1 MEKDNS
7 GIQFE
12 NFKKLDI
19 DTHNIFLDFDLREQF
34 GYKNKQTRFP
44 FSEALKG
51 FLKKH
56 PKIKIYLTNKGT
68 VKDFIQY
75 KYNWLVNIES
85 FSRFCN
91 DIGYYRSD
99 SRRIEAFFGK
109 HISIANLSVSEEDKK
124 KFLKSNVTEKD
135 LLFSI
140 KNLNTESKKTLLK
153 AMLSIK
159 DDDDSSTLEPLNQD
173 DFFEIFSKFLKDKKT
188 QNNFLNKLPEV
199 QLNIL
204 EDLLEFVRSNLDKNE
219 TFFQNWID
227 EEKGKYRKTR
237 CMIFGL
243 EYVNPLREG
252 EIMGR
257 KRFDILATQNRENH
271 ILIELKSP
279 TADIFEIKEKNNPNG
294 GKSTTYNL
302 SKDLARAIPQILSY
316 KKWYQEMTY
325 EKIEEIGLSEK
336 KSVSDCIIIIGKNQ
350 HNEVWKRNFQD
361 LKENL
366 KVKILTY
373 DDLIQK
379 MENTIKNLKENLK

>member
-1 MEKDNS
+1 
-7 GIQFE
+7 
-12 NFKKLDI
+12 
-19 DTHNIFLDFDLREQF
+19 
-34 GYKNKQTRFP
+34 
-44 FSEALKG
+44 
-51 FLKKH
+51 
-56 PKIKIYLTNKGT
+56 
-68 VKDFIQY
+68 
-75 KYNWLVNIES
+75 
-85 FSRFCN
+85 
-91 DIGYYRSD
+91 
-99 SRRIEAFFGK
+99 
-109 HISIANLSVSEEDKK
+109 
-124 KFLKSNVTEKD
+124 
-135 LLFSI
+135 
-140 KNLNTESKKTLLK
+140 
-153 AMLSIK
+153 
-159 DDDDSSTLEPLNQD
+159 
-173 DFFEIFSKFLKDKKT
+173 
-188 QNNFLNKLPEV
+188 
-199 QLNIL
+199 
-204 EDLLEFVRSNLDKNE
+204 
-219 TFFQNWID
+219 
-227 EEKGKYRKTR
+227 
-237 CMIFGL
+237 MIFGL